1 MIGLLRSELTRIRE
15 QLYCEMNSLVAAP
28 MVGVGSSEGNLDGSP
43 NPMDAVGPAVQPG
56 ASPHPQPSPSAPP
69 GPLFLPLPSGPSRG
83 VIELTPKHG
92 PRLLD
97 VSRDVSSLLW
107 QPMAPLVV
115 RLRWLLVVIGI
126 LGAAASTLAV
136 FVVHWA
142 TGGAG
147 QFALAYQWPWW
158 LEVWFCVG
166 WWTMGFVLLMMYGS
180 LQREVA
186 WMALTLVSTW
196 WIIAMTAVFVAG
208 LVSLYE
214 FGVHR
219 STWVGL
225 PSYIGCAL
233 FFPLIAMADALPPG
247 LRVPVLR
254 IGGPF
259 ALGSAASAAMV
270 LRLPTAERT
279 PGELVWSAMGTDTV
293 TNLHAITYSTTVLAV
308 LLAEGTLRAWV
319 FPRELAFI
327 TMSVRSAYRSGAPGV
342 ATVHPLPIPT

>member
-1 MIGLLRSELTRIRE
+1 
-15 QLYCEMNSLVAAP
+15 
-28 MVGVGSSEGNLDGSP
+28 
-43 NPMDAVGPAVQPG
+43 
-56 ASPHPQPSPSAPP
+56 
-69 GPLFLPLPSGPSRG
+69 

-166 WWTMGFVLLMMYGS
+166 WWATVVVLLMVYGS

-214 FGVHR
+214 FGVYR

-254 IGGPF
+254 IWGPF

-293 TNLHAITYSTTVLAV
+293 TNLHAITYSTTVLTV